1 MADLIERVGTILVM
15 VVAAVAG
22 SGQGWI
28 GVFVAVVM
36 AMTYMVADVILRSG
50 LPVNEDPLAEPEYT
64 KRPTTLR

>member
-22 SGQGWI
+22 SGQRWI

-36 AMTYMVADVILRSG
+36 AMTYMVADVILRSCP
-50 LPVNEDPLAEPEYT
+50 PVNEDPLAEPEYT
-64 KRPTTLR
+64 KRPTTQR